1 MQHTEGTY
9 ILPYIDGDNK
19 FTPVVNMRSSIFLAG
34 PCPRENYGEDW
45 RFEAATILR
54 RLGFKGNIISPT
66 NDHYMEMRKNYGL
79 EMLSQQTEWERRMM
93 HTCSALVFWVPR
105 SEKWPAYTTNVEYG
119 EWYKKEGVFFGYP
132 EGAIKNEYLELKLQ
146 EQNKTAYHTL
156 EDILKAAMEH
166 IYRPA
171 DSYFTADTHFGQE
184 RTLQL
189 SRRPFVDVEEMD
201 LTMVSNWNK
210 RVPESGIVYHAGDL
224 IDPAQ
229 IDKLPT
235 VLSNL
240 NFAELHWVLGNYDRK
255 IKEQIFDAVKSGDLM
270 NRQIF
275 IYDVETPCYVNLR
288 KEDCKEVKFRV
299 IHEPAD
305 FEYHDDI
312 DVTYLFG
319 HIHGRSFAK
328 RNGFDIACDYSNYTP
343 LSSEQVLWFKNAMQ
357 YWDKNVYCDRV
368 NRVADTV
375 EYTLDATERSFNW
388 PKQAISSFMRLPE
401 EQRLV
406 TFGKQDTTY
415 PTVEID
421 LSTAVG
427 TVKEI
432 TPDNKMVIKINK
444 DYPQGRVIA
453 KMLEDKLPV
462 KYYLAGVADGSMII
476 ERDINDPSATITEAQ
491 LKCE

>member
-1 MQHTEGTY
+1 MEHIEGTY
-9 ILPYIDGDNK
+9 VLPYNKIDTDIV
-19 FTPVVNMRSSIFLAG
+19 FTPAHRMASSIFLAG

-45 RFEAATILR
+45 RFEAADILR

-66 NDHYMEMRKNYGL
+66 NDQFMTMRSNYGL
-79 EMLSQQTEWERRMM
+79 DMLRQQTEWERYMM
-93 HTCSALVFWVPR
+93 HMCSALVFWVPR
-105 SEKWPAYTTNVEYG
+105 SEKWPAMTTNVEYG

-132 EGAIKNEYLELKLQ
+132 EGAIKNEYLELKLH
-146 EQNKTAYHTL
+146 EQHKTAYHTL

-171 DSYFTADTHFGQE
+171 DTYFTADTHFGQE

-201 LTMVSNWNK
+201 LEMISNWNK
-210 RVPESGIVYHAGDL
+210 KIPESGIVYHAGDL

-229 IDKLPT
+229 LDDLS
-235 VLSNL
+235 VWLSNL

-255 IKEQIFDAVKSGDLM
+255 HKDKIIELVKTID
-270 NRQIF
+270 RKIF
-275 IYDVETPCYVNLR
+275 IYDLDKPCYVTLK
-288 KEDCKEVKFRV
+288 KEDGTEVKFRV

-305 FEYHDDI
+305 FEYQDDADI
-312 DVTYLFG
+312 TYLFG

-343 LSSEQVLWFKNAMQ
+343 LSSGQVLWFKNAMQ

-368 NRVADTV
+368 NRVADTF
-375 EYTLDATERSFNW
+375 EYEFEATAHSYHW
-388 PKQAISSFMRLPE
+388 PKQAIESFMRLPE
-401 EQRLV
+401 EKRIA
-406 TFGKQDTTY
+406 TIGKNEADY
-415 PTVEID
+415 PICNID

-427 TVKEI
+427 TVKSMNDGKI
-432 TPDNKMVIKINK
+432 TVVINK
-444 DYPQGRVIA
+444 DWPQGKLVA
-453 KMLEDKLPV
+453 DMLGKKVPI
-462 KYYLAGVADGSMII
+462 KYCLAGAADVSMII

-491 LKCE
+491 LKYE

>member
-9 ILPYIDGDNK
+9 ILP
-19 FTPVVNMRSSIFLAG
+19 FLAG

-105 SEKWPAYTTNVEYG
+105 SEKWPAFTTNVEYG

-201 LTMVSNWNK
+201 LTMVSNWN
-210 RVPESGIVYHAGDL
+210 
-224 IDPAQ
+224 
-229 IDKLPT
+229 
-235 VLSNL
+235 
-240 NFAELHWVLGNYDRK
+240 DRK
-255 IKEQIFDAVKSGDLM
+255 IKEQILDAISSVGLED
-270 NRQIF
+270 RQIYV
-275 IYDVETPCYVNLR
+275 YDVDNPCYVNLK
-288 KEDCKEVKFRV
+288 KEDGKEVKFRV

-375 EYTLDATERSFNW
+375 EYTLDATERSYNW

-401 EQRLV
+401 ERRLV
-406 TFGKQDTTY
+406 TFGKQETTY
-415 PTVEID
+415 PIAEID
-421 LSTAVG
+421 LSSAVG
-427 TVKEI
+427 TVKEV
-432 TPDNKMVIKINK
+432 TPDNKLVIEINK
-444 DYPQGRVIA
+444 DYPQGRLIA

-462 KYYLAGVADGSMII
+462 KYYLAGAADGSMII
-476 ERDINDPSATITEAQ
+476 ERDIKDPSATITEAQ

>member
-1 MQHTEGTY
+1 
-9 ILPYIDGDNK
+9 
-19 FTPVVNMRSSIFLAG
+19 
-34 PCPRENYGEDW
+34 
-45 RFEAATILR
+45 
-54 RLGFKGNIISPT
+54 
-66 NDHYMEMRKNYGL
+66 
-79 EMLSQQTEWERRMM
+79 
-93 HTCSALVFWVPR
+93 
-105 SEKWPAYTTNVEYG
+105 
-119 EWYKKEGVFFGYP
+119 
-132 EGAIKNEYLELKLQ
+132 
-146 EQNKTAYHTL
+146 
-156 EDILKAAMEH
+156 MEH

-189 SRRPFVDVEEMD
+189 SRRPFVGVEEMD

-210 RVPESGIVYHAGDL
+210 RVPESGIVYHAGDF

-255 IKEQIFDAVKSGDLM
+255 IKEQILETVKSGDLV

-275 IYDVETPCYVNLR
+275 IYDVEDPCYVNL
-288 KEDCKEVKFRV
+288 KKGDGTEVKFRV

-305 FEYHDDI
+305 FEYHDGL

-368 NRVADTV
+368 NRVPEMV
-375 EYTLDATERSFNW
+375 EYTLDATEHSYIW
-388 PKQAISSFMRLPE
+388 PPQAIHSFMRLPE
-401 EQRLV
+401 EKRLV
-406 TFGKQDTTY
+406 TFGKKESDY
-415 PTVEID
+415 PVTEID

-427 TVKEI
+427 TIKDIQDGKILISVNKDW
-432 TPDNKMVIKINK
+432 PMGKMVSEMLDKKIQLK
-444 DYPQGRVIA
+444 FFLTGA
-453 KMLEDKLPV
+453 
-462 KYYLAGVADGSMII
+462 ADSSMII
-476 ERDINDPSATITEAQ
+476 ERDVNDPGATIYGAQ
-491 LKCE
+491 LKTE